1 MGGEPS
7 NNYHQAVKQD
17 QLPPAKEYVE
27 VFHTAIL
34 IPVTE
39 GQPEALYVYKSR
51 GFGGEIGV
59 NGCNF
64 LDFIRSQTGC
74 VIIFS
79 TRTLPTSSMAKA
91 MVSRLNQR
99 LMNFLTGTPKR

>member
-39 GQPEALYVYKSR
+39 GQPEGNANALYAFKSK
-51 GFGGEIGV
+51 GFGGEIG
-59 NGCNF
+59 
-64 LDFIRSQTGC
+64 LD
-74 VIIFS
+74 V
-79 TRTLPTSSMAKA
+79 
-91 MVSRLNQR
+91 
-99 LMNFLTGTPKR
+99 